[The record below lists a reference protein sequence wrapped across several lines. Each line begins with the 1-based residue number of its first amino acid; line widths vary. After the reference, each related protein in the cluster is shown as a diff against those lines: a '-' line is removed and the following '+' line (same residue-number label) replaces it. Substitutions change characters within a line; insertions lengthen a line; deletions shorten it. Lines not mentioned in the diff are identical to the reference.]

1 MSYIGNSP
9 ALKYASF
16 AVQHFTTSAT
26 TSYSLDNSVANENDI
41 ALFVNNV
48 RQQPGGSYAYTAAG
62 TTLTLSAATTSSD
75 TMYCVFIGKA
85 VQTVTPPVNSVGTS
99 QLVADSVTT
108 AKILDDNVTT
118 AKILDTNVTGAKLN
132 DDVISGQGALGAA
145 PADTDEFLV
154 SDAGTLKRVDYSY
167 IKGITQTS
175 FLPDALPL
183 IINGNMAISQ
193 RATSVTSVSTSKYTT
208 CDRYYLQLNSNTAVY
223 TVTQESLTSGDAFA
237 DGFSK
242 SFKVDVTTADAS
254 LASGEYAQ
262 CNYCFEGQDV
272 QMFKKGTANA
282 ETYTL
287 SFWVKAT
294 KTGIN
299 VVQFYDAANTR
310 QICAQYTIS
319 STDTWEKKVLNFAA
333 DTTGAITNDNSCAF
347 KITWWLMAGSSYT
360 SGTLPTAWEAE
371 VGANSAV
378 GQINNADSTSN
389 NWEITG
395 IQLEVGT
402 YTSSDLPPFRFESFG
417 DNLLRCCRYYY
428 KLYAEGAYADFIG
441 GLCYGTNNANVNAYH
456 PVPMRGE
463 PSIETTGTASNYA
476 VFVSDRKQCSSI
488 PAIGVNATNVGA
500 GVGTAKNI
508 YISRVDC
515 PASGLLTANTPGWL
529 CANNTTAAYLGF
541 SAELT

>member
-1 MSYIGNSP
+1 
-9 ALKYASF
+9 
-16 AVQHFTTSAT
+16 
-26 TSYSLDNSVANENDI
+26 
-41 ALFVNNV
+41 
-48 RQQPGGSYAYTAAG
+48 
-62 TTLTLSAATTSSD
+62 
-75 TMYCVFIGKA
+75 
-85 VQTVTPPVNSVGTS
+85 
-99 QLVADSVTT
+99 
-108 AKILDDNVTT
+108 
-118 AKILDTNVTGAKLN
+118 
-132 DDVISGQGALGAA
+132 
-145 PADTDEFLV
+145 
-154 SDAGTLKRVDYSY
+154 
-167 IKGITQTS
+167 
-175 FLPDALPL
+175 
-183 IINGNMAISQ
+183 
-193 RATSVTSVSTSKYTT
+193 
-208 CDRYYLQLNSNTAVY
+208 
-223 TVTQESLTSGDAFA
+223 
-237 DGFSK
+237 
-242 SFKVDVTTADAS
+242 
-254 LASGEYAQ
+254 
-262 CNYCFEGQDV
+262 
-272 QMFKKGTANA
+272 MFKKGTANA

-294 KTGIN
+294 KTGTN
-299 VVQFYDAANTR
+299 VVQFYDQDNAR
-310 QICAQYTIS
+310 QICAQYTVS
-319 STDTWEKKVLNFAA
+319 STNTWEKKVLNFAA

-347 KITWWLMAGSSYT
+347 KITWWLMAGSGST
-360 SGTLPTAWEAE
+360 SGTLPTAWQ
-371 VGANSAV
+371 ANVDADSAV

-541 SAELT
+541 SAELTQDNK

>member
-1 MSYIGNSP
+1 
-9 ALKYASF
+9 A
-16 AVQHFTTSAT
+16 
-26 TSYSLDNSVANENDI
+26 ANFRPN
-41 ALFVNNV
+41 AK
-48 RQQPGGSYAYTAAG
+48 P
-62 TTLTLSAATTSSD
+62 
-75 TMYCVFIGKA
+75 
-85 VQTVTPPVNSVGTS
+85 
-99 QLVADSVTT
+99 LV
-108 AKILDDNVTT
+108 
-118 AKILDTNVTGAKLN
+118 
-132 DDVISGQGALGAA
+132 
-145 PADTDEFLV
+145 
-154 SDAGTLKRVDYSY
+154 
-167 IKGITQTS
+167 
-175 FLPDALPL
+175 
-183 IINGNMAISQ
+183 INGNMAISQ

-254 LASGEYAQ
+254 LASNEYAQ

-287 SFWVKAT
+287 SFWIKAT
-294 KTGIN
+294 KTGTN
-299 VVQFYDAANTR
+299 VVQFYDQDNAR
-310 QICAQYTIS
+310 HICAQYTVS

-347 KITWWLMAGSSYT
+347 KISWWLMAGSGFT
-360 SGTLPTAWEAE
+360 SGTLPTAWQ
-371 VGANSAV
+371 ANVDADSAV

-441 GLCYGTNNANVNAYH
+441 GLCYSANAANVNAYH

-463 PSIETTGTASNYA
+463 PSLETTGTASNYA
-476 VFVSDRKQCSSI
+476 VFVSDRKQLSSV
-488 PAIGVNATNVGA
+488 PAIGTNATNVGA

-508 YISRVDC
+508 YISRVNC